1 MGPVEK
7 LRARRRYREMARR
20 LAELDALDG
29 EYGLGAVGHTPPVRR
44 RVAGS
49 RTQRVLASL
58 FALSMLGLVVVLGL
72 ASPRR
77 SDDQRAV
84 AGSSIEEPSSAVRRD
99 RLRPSV
105 PVVTTGAYGFDKTS
119 PTGRPV
125 TFDPC
130 LPIHYVVN
138 PDGMPPGGADEL
150 RGAVREIGDATGLQ
164 FVEDGVTSER
174 LVEGRDANQL
184 GRYGKG
190 WAPVLIGWVDEAEF
204 PELGGDVVGAANSV
218 SAAPAGTEEYHYVT
232 GQVAFDRTY
241 FMTAGSDPGS
251 TSGTR
256 TTLLHELG
264 HLVGLAHVDDRGE
277 VMYPSADAV
286 ELGPGDLEGLAIVAS
301 GGCATGT

>member
-7 LRARRRYREMARR
+7 LRARRRYQEMTRR
-20 LAELDALDG
+20 LAELDELDR
-29 EYGLGAVGHTPPVRR
+29 EHGLGAVGHTPSPPRR
-44 RVAGS
+44 AVGS

-84 AGSSIEEPSSAVRRD
+84 AGSLVEVPPSDARH

-105 PVVTTGAYGFDKTS
+105 PVVTTGAYAFDKTS

-130 LPIHYVVN
+130 LPIHYVIN
-138 PDGMPPGGADEL
+138 PEGMPPGGADEL

-164 FVEDGVTSER
+164 FVEDGETSER
-174 LVEGRDANQL
+174 LVDARDANQPD
-184 GRYGKG
+184 RYGKG

-204 PELGGDVVGAANSV
+204 PELGGDVIGAANTV
-218 SAAPAGTEEYHYVT
+218 SAAPAGTEEYRYVT

-241 FMTAGSDPGS
+241 FIEAGSDPES
-251 TSGTR
+251 ASGTR

-277 VMYPSADAV
+277 VMYPSVDAV
-286 ELGPGDLEGLAIVAS
+286 ELGPGDRQGLAILGS
-301 GGCATGT
+301 GECSTAT